1 MKKFVAHLSIITSAV
16 LLGLGSASACTDFKV
31 TAKDGTVV
39 ITRSLEFAANMH
51 SNLISS
57 PRGRMF
63 TSTAPDGKPG
73 MSWKAKYG
81 YVFVDGFN
89 MNKAVDGMNEAGLS
103 FEALYL
109 PNFAEYQTVPQGA
122 DKRALP
128 YMYFGDW
135 ILSHFD
141 NIDQVKKALT
151 HIYVFAQKDPATGDT
166 IFPIHFSIF
175 EKSGR
180 GIVVEYVK
188 GKLHIYN
195 NIGVFTNSPPYNW
208 QTTNLTNYLN
218 LTPTNP
224 TPVIA
229 NGVKYAAT
237 GQGYGLLGLPGD
249 YTPPSRF
256 VKTAVLAKLALPA
269 ANATGAINEAEHI
282 INNVDITLGS
292 VREAETGPVV
302 SELTQ
307 WVVFKDLTDG
317 NFCYRTYDNMTLRCV
332 SLAKINLAPNAP
344 VFKMPLENG
353 PYTQDVSTQLTNT
366 VN

>member
-1 MKKFVAHLSIITSAV
+1 MKKFVPHLSIITSAV
-16 LLGLGSASACTDFKV
+16 LLGMGSSSACTDFKV

-39 ITRSLEFAANMH
+39 IARSLEFAQDTH

-57 PRGRMF
+57 PRGRTF
-63 TSTAPDGKPG
+63 STTAPDGKPG
-73 MSWKAKYG
+73 MSWKATYG

-89 MNKAVDGMNEAGLS
+89 MGKTVDGMNEAGLS

-109 PNFAEYQTVPQGA
+109 PHFAEYQRVPQGA

-128 YMYFGDW
+128 YMYVGDW
-135 ILSHFD
+135 ILSNFN
-141 NIDQVKKALT
+141 NINQVKQALP
-151 HIYVFAQKDPATGDT
+151 HLYVFAQKDPATGNM

-175 EKSGR
+175 DKSGR
-180 GIVVEYVK
+180 GIVVEYIK

-208 QTTNLTNYLN
+208 QTINLTNYLN

-229 NGVKYAAT
+229 NGVTYAAT

-256 VKTAVLAKLALPA
+256 IKTAVLTKLALPVN
-269 ANATGAINEAEHI
+269 NATGAINEAEHI

-292 VREAETGPVV
+292 VRESETGPVV

-307 WVVFKDLTDG
+307 WVVFKDLTHG
-317 NFCYRTYDNMTLRCV
+317 NLCYRTYDNMTLRCV
-332 SLAKINLAPNAP
+332 SLAKINFAPKAP
-344 VFKMPLENG
+344 MLKMPLDNG
-353 PYTQDVSTQLTNT
+353 PYTQDVSTQFTNT
-366 VN
+366 AN